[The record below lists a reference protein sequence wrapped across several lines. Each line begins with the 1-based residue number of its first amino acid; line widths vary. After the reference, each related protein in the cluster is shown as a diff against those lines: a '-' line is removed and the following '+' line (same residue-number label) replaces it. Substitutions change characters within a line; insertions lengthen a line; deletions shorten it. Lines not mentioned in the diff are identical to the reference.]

1 MKFKSLLITAIA
13 APLAVTGAVKINSF
27 ESGAERDLL
36 QRRGPVE
43 PELIGN
49 SFPSDGRFHARM
61 RVMPQ
66 PKQNWPGLGI
76 TVPPEL
82 GNWKEAEYLVF
93 DAVNPTE
100 NEQQVLLLLASEGQA
115 FNRGYSN
122 RVLYLQPGT
131 HTTVC
136 VDLTEAGRKIDLS
149 RVNSISLCLPEARR
163 GADLAFDNFRLTGR
177 GETLPEVKPELLH
190 KLPGGTYREGMRPPQ
205 SRAELYSFETPEEL
219 RDFQLIRPGEFSR
232 EKRYATDGEYALHYR
247 SPVHADGA
255 NEWRAL
261 RMFPSFDRKNWTG
274 YDWLVFDVVNPTGKL
289 HHIRFFLTD
298 GKTPFRSGYRSDGF
312 NFKPWS
318 HQRVVIPLSRAA
330 EKIDL
335 ADIRM
340 LHFIVYKPQQIDCE
354 LYFDNFHL
362 LKPSAVSKP
371 VPPELQ
377 REILRLNQQHSGFSD
392 RELRDL
398 ISAEEKKFAAD
409 TAYGR
414 ESRSRLA
421 ELRRE
426 LDSLSAV
433 LNDPDLTLEKFL
445 SLQTICDH
453 LPHRIRRVNA
463 ELAARAEAERRKLTD
478 GSFAFGA
485 DSAMVRLPP
494 VEVPFKLNVTG
505 ATRLSLARGEKEG
518 VQIFVLAGDRK
529 LSQVTVRVGPLK
541 NDQGTVFPADSV
553 QTLVV
558 GSLKTTIRPSYPVP
572 YVGYYPHVFL
582 DFFDTLDVDP
592 HVLQAFYLRFR
603 APRNQPPGVYRGQV
617 EILSAGNPI
626 GALDLELYVR
636 RYELPNRPIMPTAT
650 SNGDDMRLM
659 AGRLGVDWNRL
670 RLEYADFMADFG
682 VEPDGI
688 YRPSGPDFKMMLYLK
703 AQGRHA
709 AFNLCSFEQMMKSKT
724 IGNYVREAV
733 ERIRPH
739 YRRAR
744 ELGLLDTAY
753 VYGFDESPREKWATL
768 AACADAIHREFPGLK
783 VMTTTHDPA
792 YGLRDMFKNVDIWC
806 PVINFYDAGQ
816 AAEARRQGRKVWW
829 YLSPSASRPYPNVWV
844 ESDAIDQRIMHGFMA
859 AKLRPDGYL
868 YYAVNLWGD
877 NEPLT
882 EPSAFLKWNPN
893 SFASLNGDG
902 CIVYAGPGARPL
914 ASFPLENMRDG
925 FEDLA
930 AYRLLER
937 AAAEAGKNPGAWPP
951 DFARRAAAVL
961 EIPESVVRNQTDFTR
976 SGTRLKA
983 YRAEIDALLDEA
995 APLPFAPDEVVLTL

>member
-1 MKFKSLLITAIA
+1 MKAASLFIGALAL
-13 APLAVTGAVKINSF
+13 PLAAMGTTSINTF
-27 ESGAERDLL
+27 ESRAEQDMVSS
-36 QRRGPVE
+36 RGPVE
-43 PELIGN
+43 PGLVGG
-49 SFPSDGRFHARM
+49 SFPSEGRFHARM

-66 PKQNWPGLGI
+66 SKQNWPGLGI
-76 TVPPEL
+76 TVPPGL
-82 GNWKEAEYLVF
+82 GNWKNAEYLVF

-100 NEQQVLLLLASEGQA
+100 NEQQVLLFLASEGQA
-115 FNRGYSN
+115 FNRGYTH
-122 RVLYLQPGT
+122 RVIYLQPGT

-136 VDLTEAGRKIDLS
+136 VDLAEAGRKIDLS
-149 RVNSISLCLPEARR
+149 RVNSISLCLPEAGR

-177 GETLPEVKPELLH
+177 GETLPEVNPELLN

-205 SRAELYSFETPEEL
+205 SRAELYSFETPDEL

-247 SPVHADGA
+247 SPVHVDGA

-261 RMFPSFDRKNWTG
+261 RMFPSFERKNWTG
-274 YDWLVFDVVNPTGKL
+274 YDWLVFDVVNPTGKR

-312 NFKPWS
+312 NFKAYS
-318 HQRVVIPLSRAA
+318 LQRVVIPLSRAA

-335 ADIRM
+335 SDIRM

-362 LKPSAVSKP
+362 LKPSGVSRP
-371 VPPELQ
+371 VPPELEQ
-377 REILRLNQQHSGFSD
+377 EILRLNQRHSGFSD
-392 RELRDL
+392 REMRKL
-398 ISAEEKKFAAD
+398 ISDEKLKFAAD
-409 TAYGR
+409 TAWGR
-414 ESRSRLA
+414 ESRTRLA
-421 ELRRE
+421 ELERE
-426 LDSLSAV
+426 LETLTAA
-433 LNDPDLTLEKFL
+433 LNDRQLTLEKFL
-445 SLQTICDH
+445 ELRKICDH

-463 ELAARAEAERRKLTD
+463 ELTARAEAERRKLTD

-485 DSAMVRLPP
+485 DSAMVKLPP

-505 ATRLSLARGEKEG
+505 ETGLSLARGEKEG

-529 LSQVTVRVGPLK
+529 LSQVTVRIGPLK
-541 NDQGTVFPADSV
+541 NDQGTEFPAESV

-582 DFFDTLDVDP
+582 DFFDTLDVNP

-603 APRNQPPGVYRGQV
+603 APRSQEPGLYRGRI
-617 EILSAGNPI
+617 EILSAGNVI
-626 GALDLELYVR
+626 GSLALRLRVR
-636 RYELPNRPIMPTAT
+636 RYELPIRPIMPTAT
-650 SNGDDMRLM
+650 SNGDDMRQM
-659 AGRLGVDWNRL
+659 AGRLGVNWKRL

-688 YRPSGPDFKMMLYLK
+688 YRPSGPDFEMMQHLK

-724 IGNYVREAV
+724 IDGYVREAV
-733 ERIRPH
+733 DRIRPH
-739 YRRAR
+739 YLRAR

-753 VYGFDESPREKWATL
+753 VYGFDESPREKWSAL
-768 AACADAIHREFPGLK
+768 GRCADAIHREFPGLK

-792 YGLRDMFKNVDIWC
+792 YGLRELFRNVDIWC

-816 AAEARRQGRKVWW
+816 AAKARRQGRKVWW

-882 EPSAFLKWNPN
+882 DPDPFLKWNPN

-902 CIVYAGPGARPL
+902 CLVYAGPGARPL

-937 AAAEAGKNPGAWPP
+937 AAGEAEKRPEAWPP
-951 DFARRAAAVL
+951 DFARRAGAVL
-961 EIPESVVRNQTDFTR
+961 QIPEKVVRNQMDFTR
-976 SGTRLKA
+976 SGAEIKA
-983 YRAEIDALLDEA
+983 YRTAIDELLDEA
-995 APLPFAPDEVVLTL
+995 APLPFSPDEVVLTL